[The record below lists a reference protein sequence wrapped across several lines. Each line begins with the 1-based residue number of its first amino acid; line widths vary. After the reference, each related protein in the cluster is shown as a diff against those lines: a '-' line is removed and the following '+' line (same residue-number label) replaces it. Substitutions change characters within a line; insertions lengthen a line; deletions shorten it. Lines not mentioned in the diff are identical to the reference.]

1 MYGTPNT
8 IEGLLEDGTLL
19 NIQPYST
26 FIKREEEHGFPTN

>member
-8 IEGLLEDGTLL
+8 IEGRLEDGAML
-19 NIQPYST
+19 NEHPYPT